1 MMGYYKNQDA
11 TNEVF
16 DADGWFCTGDIGTFQ
31 EDKFLKIT
39 DRKKEIFKTSGGK
52 YIVPQAMENR
62 LKQSR
67 FIEQAMV
74 IGEGEKFPAV
84 FVVPNFAFVREWAE
98 RHALDFSKLSNDE
111 VIANA
116 QLAARIQEEITE
128 INKEYG
134 SWEQLKKV
142 KLLPQEFTIEGGEL
156 TPTLKF
162 KRKKILEKYQA
173 QYQEI
178 FSA

>member
-1 MMGYYKNQDA
+1 
-11 TNEVF
+11 
-16 DADGWFCTGDIGTFQ
+16 
-31 EDKFLKIT
+31 
-39 DRKKEIFKTSGGK
+39 
-52 YIVPQAMENR
+52 
-62 LKQSR
+62 
-67 FIEQAMV
+67 
-74 IGEGEKFPAV
+74 
-84 FVVPNFAFVREWAE
+84 VREWAE

>member
-1 MMGYYKNQDA
+1 
-11 TNEVF
+11 
-16 DADGWFCTGDIGTFQ
+16 
-31 EDKFLKIT
+31 
-39 DRKKEIFKTSGGK
+39 
-52 YIVPQAMENR
+52 VPQAMENR

-84 FVVPNFAFVREWAE
+84 FVVPNFSFVREWAE
-98 RHALDFSKLSNDE
+98 RHQLDFSKLSNNE
-111 VIANA
+111 VIINE
-116 QLAARIQEEITE
+116 QLVARIQKEITE
-128 INKEYG
+128 INTEYG

-162 KRKKILEKYQA
+162 KRKKILEKYQT
-173 QYQEI
+173 QYHEI